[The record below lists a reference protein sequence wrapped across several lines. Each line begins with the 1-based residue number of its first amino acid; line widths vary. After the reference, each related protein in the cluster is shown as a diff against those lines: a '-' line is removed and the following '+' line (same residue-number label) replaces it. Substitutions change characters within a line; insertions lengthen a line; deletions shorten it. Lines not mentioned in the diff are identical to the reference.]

1 MSDGKPTSYSEIVTL
16 LGDLPML
23 VREKRRRNGLSL
35 REAARQVGV
44 SFSTLDC
51 GEWTIR
57 EGDPLYLVDE
67 ITGDRE
73 DLWAGTCCV
82 GDRR

>member
-1 MSDGKPTSYSEIVTL
+1 MPDRCELS
-16 LGDLPML
+16 DLPVDMCSHCRGMDGPGPRPQL
-23 VREKRRRNGLSL
+23 IVMREITARYNG
-35 REAARQVGV
+35 RCEV
-44 SFSTLDC
+44 C

>member
-44 SFSTLDC
+44 SFSTLDRF
-51 GEWTIR
+51 ERSEDAQLRTTVI
-57 EGDPLYLVDE
+57 PL
-67 ITGDRE
+67 
-73 DLWAGTCCV
+73 LWWVAS
-82 GDRR
+82 